1 VCSIAILSLS
11 LSHVRFLASLSLSH
25 ESESELFT
33 VYTHNRLDGMC
44 FSSVLQCVAVCCS
57 VLQCVAV
64 CCSVLQCVAVCCSVS
79 TVCALAICHTQQLYC
94 YVILDS
100 MCFNAVSLLCLCYV
114 IAMSAL
120 LPCHTRQH
128 VLHCSVFA
136 MSALLRH
143 CCVSFIAM
151 SLLLCHDSM
160 CFIPMSLLRC
170 LYCCVI
176 QGGGQSEDALSL

>member
-1 VCSIAILSLS
+1 MS
-11 LSHVRFLASLSLSH
+11 
-25 ESESELFT
+25 
-33 VYTHNRLDGMC
+33 Y
-44 FSSVLQCVAVCCS
+44 
-57 VLQCVAV
+57 
-64 CCSVLQCVAVCCSVS
+64 S
-79 TVCALAICHTQQLYC
+79 TVCALLLCLCYVFAMSLLCQLYC

-100 MCFNAVSLLCLCYV
+100 MCFIAMSLLCLCCV
-114 IAMSAL
+114 FAMSAL

-160 CFIPMSLLRC
+160 CFIPMSLFLC
-170 LYCCVI
+170 LYSYVFIPMSLLLCHTGWRRVI
-176 QGGGQSEDALSL
+176 GCLIFVGCFPQRSPINSGSCATNDLQFKASCASSPPCM